1 MVTAV
6 VLSLGVWAGLP
17 WPVAALLA
25 LGLWRPW
32 FGLAGMAIL
41 AAVAVGRR
49 PAGLS
54 EHDEAVF
61 HAAVAAELRAGAS
74 LRAAIVNATA
84 RIPGL
89 SQSAVVRR
97 ATVGWPL
104 ETVASELATK
114 LVVTG
119 RLLVPAVAVAAAA
132 GGRAAGV
139 FDRLSLRA
147 ADEAA
152 LHHEMRV
159 ATAQARM
166 SAAVVGGLPLVAL
179 GFAGVTG
186 RLTALVHAGGAGVM
200 VLVVGVT
207 LVAAGL
213 AVIAGMVWRHR
224 R

>member
-1 MVTAV
+1 MAAILAFG
-6 VLSLGVWAGLP
+6 VLTGLP
-17 WPVAALLA
+17 WLVVAILA
-25 LGLWRPW
+25 LGLWQPW
-32 FGLAGMAIL
+32 LGLAALAIL
-41 AAVAVGRR
+41 TVAAAGRR
-49 PAGLS
+49 PAALGG
-54 EHDEAVF
+54 HDEAVF

-74 LRAAIVNATA
+74 LRTAIVNATA

-89 SQSAVVRR
+89 SHTAAVRC
-97 ATVGWPL
+97 ATIGWPL

-119 RLLVPAVAVAAAA
+119 RLLVPAIAVAAAA

-152 LHHEMRV
+152 LHHEIRV
-159 ATAQARM
+159 ATAHARM

-179 GFAGVTG
+179 AFGGVTG
-186 RLTALVHAGGAGVM
+186 RLTALLDAGGSGVV
-200 VLVVGVT
+200 VLVVGLALVT
-207 LVAAGL
+207 AGL
-213 AVIAGMVWRHR
+213 AVVAGMVWRHR